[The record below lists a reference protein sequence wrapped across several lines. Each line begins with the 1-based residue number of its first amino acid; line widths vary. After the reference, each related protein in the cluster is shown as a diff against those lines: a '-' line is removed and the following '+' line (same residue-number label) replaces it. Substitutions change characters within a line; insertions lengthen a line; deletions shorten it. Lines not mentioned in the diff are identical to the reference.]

1 MLEFQYKIKDD
12 LGFHARPVGQLVELV
27 KGMDTAV
34 TVTKDGKTVSADQL
48 VALMALDVDKG
59 DVITVTLE
67 DDSDEADVEKV
78 KAFLEKTF

>member
-1 MLEFQYKIKDD
+1 MYK
-12 LGFHARPVGQLVELV
+12 RQ
-27 KGMDTAV
+27 AV

-67 DDSDEADVEKV
+67 DDSDEADLEKV